1 MTEGLQG
8 EGGLEQALGWCG
20 LVGMPRSSAPAPRT
34 CPSPHVRQHLWQ
46 RVRHHPAPVLGHGA
60 LPHPDAASQGVH
72 PLPPDPQPAAA
83 APGRVLP
90 ARLVLHQRHR
100 HECSEAT
107 GLGRG
112 LVVVGWR
119 EQGDDGNSLGQPE
132 SRSTCRW
139 CQLVPGRTLRG
150 PHLLLLMEPV
160 SQESSHLG
168 AGARPGS
175 RWLCLSF
182 ATTPG
187 RSRFP
192 GLTHVRT
199 GRLEQGGGVPR
210 GAQPEEGELE
220 WAPW

>member
-1 MTEGLQG
+1 MLPWTEWGGSLTEGLQG

-100 HECSEAT
+100 HE
-107 GLGRG
+107 RG
-112 LVVVGWR
+112 ESPPPCPADPAQVPTLANAGVGVGVGGWAR
-119 EQGDDGNSLGQPE
+119 PRSRRCRA
-132 SRSTCRW
+132 SRS
-139 CQLVPGRTLRG
+139 P
-150 PHLLLLMEPV
+150 PHPLPRP
-160 SQESSHLG
+160 H
-168 AGARPGS
+168 AGCDHS
-175 RWLCLSF
+175 
-182 ATTPG
+182 
-187 RSRFP
+187 
-192 GLTHVRT
+192 
-199 GRLEQGGGVPR
+199 PR
-210 GAQPEEGELE
+210 RC
-220 WAPW
+220 